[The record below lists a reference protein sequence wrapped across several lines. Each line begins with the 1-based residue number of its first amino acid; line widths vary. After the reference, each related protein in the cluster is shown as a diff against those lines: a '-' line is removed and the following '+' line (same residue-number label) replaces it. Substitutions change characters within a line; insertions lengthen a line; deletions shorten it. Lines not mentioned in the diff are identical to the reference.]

1 MLTVFFAAFGL
12 GMLLNAAPGAI
23 FAETVK
29 VGVRGGFRPAL
40 AVQIGSLVG
49 DVLWAVL
56 GLAGIGLLLQLD
68 ALRVPVGLAGVAYLL
83 WLSYDSWRE
92 AGTQFAV
99 DAQTS
104 PGEMRRALRSGVL
117 LSITNPQNIAYW
129 AALGSALGAVGVA
142 EPSMADYGVFFAGFM
157 AAAIVWSFVCAA
169 LVDRVFR
176 RAGMRWAALTYRAC
190 AVAFLILALSSLRD
204 VLSTRRDVA
213 TEPTSSIE
221 RRPMS
226 FPALAVVGT
235 PVAGSESFGCVA

>member
-1 MLTVFFAAFGL
+1 MLTVFLAAFGL
-12 GMLLNAAPGAI
+12 GMLFNAAPGAI

-40 AVQIGSLVG
+40 AVQVGSLVG

-68 ALRVPVGLAGVAYLL
+68 ALRVPIGLAGVAYLL

-104 PGEMRRALRSGVL
+104 PGEVRRALRSGVL

-142 EPSMADYGVFFAGFM
+142 EPSMADYGVFFGGFM
-157 AAAIVWSFVCAA
+157 SAAIVWAFVCAA

-190 AVAFLILALSSLRD
+190 AVAFLVLALSSLRD
-204 VLSTRRDVA
+204 VLSTRQDAA
-213 TEPTSSIE
+213 TEPPPGMERPLTSYPE
-221 RRPMS
+221 LTR
-226 FPALAVVGT
+226 AGT
-235 PVAGSESFGCVA
+235 PLPVRDSFGFTA